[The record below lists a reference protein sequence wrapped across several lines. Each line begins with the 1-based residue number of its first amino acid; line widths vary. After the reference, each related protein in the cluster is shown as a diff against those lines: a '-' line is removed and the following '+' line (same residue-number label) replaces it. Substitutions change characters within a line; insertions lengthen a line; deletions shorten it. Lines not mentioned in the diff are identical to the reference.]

1 MDQERGVQDM
11 SVVVKNRKA
20 FHDYF
25 IEDRFEAGLVLVGTE
40 IKSIRQGKVQLK
52 DAYISIIDNEA
63 YIKGLHIAQYEQ
75 GNRFNHD
82 ETRERKLLLHK
93 HEIQKLHKAMQQQGY
108 TIVPLAMH
116 LSKGR
121 AKLEIAMAKGKHL
134 YDKRQVEKERTMN
147 REIQRAIKDSY

>member
-1 MDQERGVQDM
+1 M

-52 DAYISIIDNEA
+52 DAYITIIDNEA
-63 YIKGLHIAQYEQ
+63 FVKGMHIAQYEQ
-75 GNRFNHD
+75 GNQFNHD
-82 ETRERKLLLHK
+82 ETRERKLLLHR
-93 HEIQKLHKAMQQQGY
+93 HEIAKLHKAMQQQGY

-121 AKLEIAMAKGKHL
+121 AKLETAMAKGKHL
-134 YDKRQVEKERTMN
+134 YDKRQVEKERSMKRDVQ
-147 REIQRAIKDSY
+147 RELKESGR